1 MVFVVKDK
9 KTETKFKEEKPIK
22 FNKDVEYQL
31 HTGLRSSS
39 TTKQSQKSGR
49 FKKLEQTF

>member
-31 HTGLRSSS
+31 H
-39 TTKQSQKSGR
+39 SG
-49 FKKLEQTF
+49 KLIFNNKTESKMW